1 MKNRE
6 KKRIKARKRF
16 DITTSQL
23 GVLLGGSGL
32 IGGAILHYMKKKSS
46 EEMVILSPN
55 SKKLSL
61 SEPKD
66 IRRYI
71 KRYQPDFII
80 NCALASIDC
89 DAELAYE
96 INCVGAIRLAKMAL
110 KLQIPYIHISSA
122 AVLPMAENLSE
133 DNRLPLEAKMS
144 NYTKSKVMAEL
155 LLQHMHETQGLDY
168 TVIRLG
174 VVYGKHDH
182 KIKGFQRL
190 MFSIAGGSM
199 PFLFSKPGVLHS
211 YTYTKKI
218 PPFIDHVLNHR
229 QEFGG
234 QVYNYVD
241 KKPVEM
247 IALIKDIKS
256 KLGCK
261 KPKNL
266 CIPYPVAT
274 FCQRTI
280 IWLIKKMRVVGI
292 ETKVPAELMFLKS
305 CYESQTLS
313 SKKLQESSF
322 VDPFPEVTIFTQLQE
337 MIDYYIIRWHHL
349 NLLSDHEQSV
359 GDLNKRSGEF
369 LQTPTKLLEEM
380 KTGTT
385 LPMRE
390 FDKQF

>member
-1 MKNRE
+1 M
-6 KKRIKARKRF
+6 
-16 DITTSQL
+16 DITTSKL
-23 GVLLGGSGL
+23 GVLLGGTGL
-32 IGGAILHYMKKKSS
+32 IGGAILHYMKKKAS

-61 SEPKD
+61 REPKD

-71 KRYQPDFII
+71 KRYRPDFII
-80 NCALASIDC
+80 NCALASLDS

-110 KLQIPYIHISSA
+110 KLKIPYIHISSA
-122 AVLPMAENLSE
+122 AVLPMAVDLSE
-133 DNRLPLEAKMS
+133 DDQLPLETQMS
-144 NYTKSKVMAEL
+144 NYAKSKLMAEIL
-155 LLQHMHETQGLDY
+155 LKHMHEAQGLDY

-190 MFSIAGGSM
+190 LFAIADESM
-199 PFLFSKPGVLHS
+199 PFLFTNPGILHS

-218 PPFIDHVLNHR
+218 PPFIDHILNNR

-234 QVYNYVD
+234 QVYNFVD
-241 KKPVEM
+241 EEPVEM
-247 IALIKDIKS
+247 VTLLKDIKS

-261 KPKNL
+261 KPRNL
-266 CIPYPVAT
+266 CIPYSLAT
-274 FCQRTI
+274 FGQRTV
-280 IWLIKKMRVVGI
+280 IWLIKKLRIIGI
-292 ETKVPAELMFLKS
+292 ETKAPAELMFLES
-305 CYESQTLS
+305 CYQSQTLS

-322 VDPFPEVTIFTQLQE
+322 VDPFPEVTVFSQLQE
-337 MIDYYIIRWHHL
+337 MIDYYVTRWRHL
-349 NLLSDHEQSV
+349 NLLIDHEQCFD
-359 GDLNKRSGEF
+359 DLNKRSCEF
-369 LQTPTKLLEEM
+369 LQTPTELLEEL

-385 LPMRE
+385 LSMSD